1 VSADV
6 ATTGPTWFAGTG
18 EWSDPVGALRVAL
31 FADLLGRFTPGRLVD
46 LGAGHG
52 IFARV
57 AADLGWEVTAVDARD
72 ERFPDDPRVQ
82 WVRSDIRAFLDQE
95 LDVDVVACLG
105 LWYHLTLDD
114 QRTLAR
120 CCAPRPLILDT
131 HVGMPS
137 RDDHP
142 GHRKQLSDVRDQD
155 GFAGRLYHERG
166 LRTRLTA
173 AWGNEYSF
181 WPTLASLE
189 RQLTDAGYDVVEQI
203 SPAVAP
209 DRRFFLARTIGDAAR
224 ARLDATVT
232 RYVSRVPSAAAPTAT
247 APAP

>member
-1 VSADV
+1 VNLAV
-6 ATTGPTWFAGTG
+6 AGDATWFAGTDRY
-18 EWSDPVGALRVAL
+18 SDPVGALRIAL
-31 FADLLGRFTPGRLVD
+31 FADLLGRFPTGRLVD

-72 ERFPDDPRVQ
+72 ERFPADPRVQ

-105 LWYHLTLDD
+105 LWYHLTLAD
-114 QRTLAR
+114 QRTLAA

-142 GHRKQLSDVRDQD
+142 AHGRQLSDLRTED
-155 GFAGRLYHERG
+155 GFTGRLYHERG
-166 LRTRLTA
+166 MKTRPTA
-173 AWGNEYSF
+173 SWGNEYSF
-181 WPTLASLE
+181 WPTLGTLE
-189 RQLTDAGYDVVEQI
+189 RQLTDAGYDVVEQV

-209 DRRFFLARTIGDAAR
+209 DRRFFVARVLGAEER
-224 ARLDATVT
+224 ARLDATVS
-232 RYVSRVPSAAAPTAT
+232 RYVTH
-247 APAP
+247 APAGTASA

>member
-1 VSADV
+1 VSV
-6 ATTGPTWFAGTG
+6 AVPTARPTWFDGTG
-18 EWSDPVGALRVAL
+18 RWKDPVGALRIAL
-31 FADLLGRFTPGRLVD
+31 FADLLGRFPAGRLVD

-82 WVRSDIRAFLDQE
+82 WVQSDIRAFLDQE

-114 QRTLAR
+114 QLTLAR
-120 CCAPRPLILDT
+120 CCAPRPLIVDT

-137 RDDHP
+137 REDHP
-142 GHRKQLSDVRDQD
+142 AHRDQLSDIREKD
-155 GFAGRLYHERG
+155 GYAGRLYHERG
-166 LRTRLTA
+166 MRTRATA

-181 WPTLASLE
+181 WPTTTSLE
-189 RQLTDAGYDVVEQI
+189 RQLTRAGYDVVEQV

-209 DRRFFLARTIGDAAR
+209 DRRFFLARTLGDDDR
-224 ARLDATVT
+224 GRLDATVS
-232 RYVSRVPSAAAPTAT
+232 RYVSRAPGA
-247 APAP
+247 

>member
-1 VSADV
+1 VTAV
-6 ATTGPTWFAGTG
+6 VPTARPTWFAATDR
-18 EWSDPVGALRVAL
+18 WKDPVGALRVAL
-31 FADLLGRFTPGRLVD
+31 FADLLGRFPVGRLVD

-95 LDVDVVACLG
+95 LDVDLVACLG

-114 QRTLAR
+114 QLTLAR
-120 CCAPRPLILDT
+120 CCAPRPMIVDT
-131 HVGMPS
+131 HVGMVS
-137 RDDHP
+137 REDHP
-142 GHRKQLSDVRDQD
+142 AHRDQLSDVREKD
-155 GFAGRLYHERG
+155 GYAGRLYHERG
-166 LRTRLTA
+166 MRTRATA

-181 WPTLASLE
+181 WPTPAALE
-189 RQLTDAGYDVVEQI
+189 RQLTGAGYDVVEQV

-209 DRRFFLARTIGDAAR
+209 DRRFFLARTLADGDR
-224 ARLDATVT
+224 ARLDATVS
-232 RYVSRVPSAAAPTAT
+232 RYVSRVPGA
-247 APAP
+247 